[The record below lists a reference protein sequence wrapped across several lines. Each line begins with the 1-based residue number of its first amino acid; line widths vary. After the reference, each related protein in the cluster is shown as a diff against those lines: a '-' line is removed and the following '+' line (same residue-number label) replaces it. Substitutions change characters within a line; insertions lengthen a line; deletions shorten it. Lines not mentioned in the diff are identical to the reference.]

1 MCEAVN
7 RHPPPGYPCENI
19 LWVKHPTCVRIA
31 ITRPFHGWP
40 RDMSHSHQIIDLHQ
54 VKASCADCNLS
65 ELCLPRG
72 LHHEELVLLDSVSQ
86 RSRTLHRSDFVFE
99 SGDPFKAIYA
109 VRSGIIKLYQ
119 DSDHGEERILG
130 FYLPGEL
137 LGLDAIH
144 SGRHTCSALAIE
156 TSSICSFPYDQLE
169 EACFRIRGLHH
180 QMCQLMSREIS
191 AENEHLLML
200 KNKTAEE
207 RIAGFLVNLSSRF
220 QRLGYSGTDFK
231 LPMSREEIG
240 NYLGLTTETVSR
252 LLSKMQ
258 RDEIIESSRRFISIK
273 NLAYLQQVLSNHQ
286 QKHKGSEQNSVA

>member
-1 MCEAVN
+1 
-7 RHPPPGYPCENI
+7 
-19 LWVKHPTCVRIA
+19 
-31 ITRPFHGWP
+31 
-40 RDMSHSHQIIDLHQ
+40 MSNSHQIIDLHQ
-54 VKASCADCNLS
+54 VKASCSECNLS

-137 LGLDAIH
+137 LGLDAIY
-144 SGRHTCSALAIE
+144 SGRHACSALALE
-156 TSSICSFPYDQLE
+156 TSSYCSIPYEQLD
-169 EACFRIRGLHH
+169 EACSRIPGLH
-180 QMCQLMSREIS
+180 QQICRLMSREIA

-200 KNKTAEE
+200 KNKAAEE
-207 RIAGFLVNLSSRF
+207 RIAGFLINLSSRY
-220 QRLGYSGTDFK
+220 QRLGYSSTEFK

-240 NYLGLTTETVSR
+240 NYLGLTTETISR
-252 LLSKMQ
+252 LFSKLQ
-258 RDEIIESSRRFISIK
+258 RDDIIDSRRRFIVLK
-273 NLAYLQQVLSNHQ
+273 NLFHLQKLVGDAQH
-286 QKHKGSEQNSVA
+286 KGKGSEQNSVA

>member
-1 MCEAVN
+1 
-7 RHPPPGYPCENI
+7 
-19 LWVKHPTCVRIA
+19 
-31 ITRPFHGWP
+31 
-40 RDMSHSHQIIDLHQ
+40 MSHSHQIIDLHQ

-72 LHHEELVLLDSVSQ
+72 LHHEELHLMDSVSQ
-86 RSRTLHRSDFVFE
+86 RSRTLHRGDFVFE

-119 DSDHGEERILG
+119 DTDHGEERILG

-144 SGRHTCSALAIE
+144 SGRHACSALAIE
-156 TSSICSFPYDQLE
+156 TSSTCSFPYDRLD
-169 EACFRIRGLHH
+169 EACSRIRGLHQ
-180 QMCQLMSREIS
+180 QMCHLMSREIA

-207 RIAGFLVNLSSRF
+207 RIAGFLINLSSRY
-220 QRLGYSGTDFK
+220 QRLGYSGTEFK

-258 RDEIIESSRRFISIK
+258 RDDIVESSRRFIIIK
-273 NLAYLQQVLSNHQ
+273 NLVHLQKLLDNPQH
-286 QKHKGSEQNSVA
+286 KHKEGARNSVA